1 MISSS
6 TYVLACRQIFGAV
19 LTFVGPFL
27 GTELSWHQLQR
38 QKCSLSSDNEA
49 KDMTYSVIFYVAMA
63 AVALL
68 LFVTLFRPKY
78 KRTMEEKKAKQK
90 SIPDVP
96 SPTAQ
101 VTQELIT

>member
-1 MISSS
+1 
-6 TYVLACRQIFGAV
+6 
-19 LTFVGPFL
+19 
-27 GTELSWHQLQR
+27 
-38 QKCSLSSDNEA
+38 
-49 KDMTYSVIFYVAMA
+49 MTYSVIFYVAMA